1 MRANFQITQISVTA
15 TSTLELVLFSLS
27 NFAALTAQRIP
38 FWDKINRTKCCQGI
52 CGKHGQTTVAS
63 IKTWRGSPAEPPQPL
78 TAAKANTDSRSEA
91 IIIFPSI
98 HSRCETVNRSVQPE
112 KNKNRDV
119 RKLSE
124 TIQGACA
131 IPREMSDAPKSP
143 DDDEALASIC
153 AKTRKSLIARLDNW
167 EDQKTWDE
175 FYQTYWKLIY
185 AVAIKAGLRSDE
197 AFDCVQ
203 ETILSIAKQ
212 SKKKLYD
219 PEQGSFKSWLMNMTR
234 WRINDQFRKR
244 KKDTASAGGEWDD
257 ERKTAVIDRFEDP
270 NGMQLDR
277 VWDNEWR
284 RNMADAALAR
294 VKAQVSPKQYQ
305 IFDYYVLREWDAT
318 KVQKHLGVSMA
329 QVYLA
334 KHRVGSVLKKE
345 LEKLRQDGD

>member
-1 MRANFQITQISVTA
+1 
-15 TSTLELVLFSLS
+15 VLYNL
-27 NFAALTAQRIP
+27 P
-38 FWDKINRTKCCQGI
+38 M
-52 CGKHGQTTVAS
+52 
-63 IKTWRGSPAEPPQPL
+63 
-78 TAAKANTDSRSEA
+78 SE
-91 IIIFPSI
+91 
-98 HSRCETVNRSVQPE
+98 EEKDPE
-112 KNKNRDV
+112 
-119 RKLSE
+119 
-124 TIQGACA
+124 Q
-131 IPREMSDAPKSP
+131 
-143 DDDEALASIC
+143 DEALAAIC

-244 KKDTASAGGEWDD
+244 KKDTSMNSSDWGD

-270 NGMQLDR
+270 NGIPLDR
-277 VWDNEWR
+277 VWDAEWR
-284 RNMADAALAR
+284 RNLANAALTR